1 MRKVWKDAFPA
12 GTYSLNR
19 EQERRR
25 AYHDLSQLQLYLRH
39 PQAHCEPRFL
49 SEESDGQ
56 SEMLSKVNG
65 DAHRRGGF
73 SMLRVATENSI
84 GENQTRQRVRRSY
97 ARPPQL
103 TTCVAWSL
111 RNNRLLTVCIGD
123 KEAAVRCSCTEV
135 PFSLYGLNL
144 VEKVD

>member
-1 MRKVWKDAFPA
+1 MRKVWKDAFP
-12 GTYSLNR
+12 GRNVR

-25 AYHDLSQLQLYLRH
+25 AYHALSQLQLYLRH

-84 GENQTRQRVRRSY
+84 GENQTSQRVGRSY
-97 ARPPQL
+97 PNHARPSAHDTRRRMMATEQAPYR
-103 TTCVAWSL
+103 VHPRRRAS
-111 RNNRLLTVCIGD
+111 
-123 KEAAVRCSCTEV
+123 VRCSCTDV